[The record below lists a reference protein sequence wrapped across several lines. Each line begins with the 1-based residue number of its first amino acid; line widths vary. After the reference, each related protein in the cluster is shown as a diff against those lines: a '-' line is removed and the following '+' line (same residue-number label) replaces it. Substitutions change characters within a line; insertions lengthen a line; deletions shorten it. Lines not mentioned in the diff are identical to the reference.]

1 MLLRTTS
8 TGKGVL
14 PAKQTANVHNKI
26 HVLLAC
32 QDILMMH
39 FFKIACSAQQQ
50 LVQSILGASSAAIKF
65 KVLPSYVPLAPQ
77 ELMCFRLE
85 DNA

>member
-14 PAKQTANVHNKI
+14 LAKQTANVHNKI

-32 QDILMMH
+32 QDILTMH
-39 FFKIACSAQQQ
+39 FIKIVCSAQQQ

-65 KVLPSYVPLAPQ
+65 KVLPSYVRVAGQ